1 MDDPARRRILSP
13 MAAQL
18 CHLLL
23 ALQPGRGI
31 CQALPNL
38 RENAEKLAQAT
49 EELAAVARRLAQ
61 ESGDEVCEEETRPAA
76 ESLVLAGRRVLLAA
90 GELQGRPHSPRHREQ
105 LAAAAKRLLAQTVK
119 ILRIE
124 DAAGARRVT
133 EAASWLLER
142 LSALRDAGDT
152 PGLLAAFRAF
162 SEALLLLGNLTAKR
176 LEELGDCPRQKSLAR
191 NLQLLQKCVPLLHAA
206 KRSDLKCS
214 WDRRVKLSKDS
225 AFQLTE
231 RTIKELVSLLVGT
244 TEPRDRAGTFSQ
256 HVSELLALLSHPR
269 PRRRSGSELSAH
281 VDAVVFYCVLLADAS
296 RADLKLELVK
306 RCWVL
311 LQLRKSI
318 CSHTGQQEG
327 RAGESSLEKE
337 RRSMREELETLDRA
351 ALTAT
356 LCQILD
362 TFGGEEPLRPLV
374 EAALHLTATGCF
386 PAGPGG
392 FLKQLQ
398 PLTATF
404 FTHAQRM
411 LRVTDFV
418 LARCAK
424 TQTAREIGEGVNYL
438 QSLLARLPALLAEM
452 SRDTSQASAAER
464 LRSLYRAWAGARE
477 GLLRCFEETVGVREL
492 LELSVREMAKDRE
505 RCDAAWERRDHE
517 VLRRHAAHLCS
528 WARWV
533 VGATARHVDRAT
545 DPVFRNGLLVWVR
558 QLASSIP
565 ELEAVA
571 ACCPEG
577 PSCLQTGDVFS
588 RAASGL
594 VDAARRVC
602 DGLDGTN
609 HPDILS
615 PLRARV
621 RSADAAKGPELSPGC
636 AGLKTITG
644 EAVVQ
649 EDIPSPL
656 PSRPGGFHPDVAP
669 RQEDVHPVIAAL
681 LAATRTHDTAAVD
694 AACSAL
700 LELSGGC
707 VAAAKDALPVA
718 EPPQTQA
725 LGQHQTIVSLT
736 PHIISLAKE
745 TAPRQLRAPS
755 GLFQTALTLS
765 ERIRETKEC
774 LAAVA
779 GPWYS
784 LAQQVFGFFLS
795 ADFVHGKQALEETM
809 TALAGTVQF
818 AGDVASVACSKGNL
832 ISPDVWETFL
842 EVQAKFSR
850 AQMTAEALLEKA
862 ASCEGSCGLGKAG
875 LELRCVRWAVSTH
888 VLLRAL
894 DRFIG
899 GDVLLLG
906 ELSSAVHNKL
916 CSQSLLAAVSEISLR
931 LQEAARLSA
940 LSCPEERGRSEIL
953 ALREEVEVLVE
964 ALLDA
969 SSTLSL
975 SPLPRA
981 SLTVRWELL
990 QRDLAL
996 RAKAL
1001 LLHLE
1006 NVNAQQLR
1014 VIRDVIEPA
1023 LSLLPHEDSERRKDA
1038 FEEKASRLMTNIQR
1052 VKTTLRDT
1060 EELHSQEKLLSVAE
1074 HLLLLTSEAV
1084 GSARWLLQS
1093 HGDKGHP
1100 RLASTLWYWA
1110 AMAHYLLTQLRAT
1123 RGPRGHILQLIG
1135 QCLCNAGDHHC
1146 LRPRGSTAEMSP
1158 ALSHLRVAGTCPSG
1172 SRGRGAAQ
1180 EAREMQN
1187 DPPSISLASGPAK
1200 YEREDGDKMSQVT
1213 KEMATRMLHMTQF
1226 LRRKGPIVSKDQLI
1240 SCARQIASDG
1250 QAFVKF
1256 GRAVAKHCPDARCR
1270 AELLCAAEHTH
1281 TLSSQLGMV
1290 ARVKAV
1296 TADSKSSSE
1305 LLVSNARNLLQAVL
1319 HVLKA
1324 AEAACVK
1331 VSERWRFWRR
1341 VPAAGAPAAGSE
1353 PAVTFLSRAFLVCF
1367 QSPLRVFPGAE
1378 HALSL
1383 LREHPSHLELR
1394 RFPFHLASLFLE
1406 AFMREQPT
1414 PV

>member
-1 MDDPARRRILSP
+1 MENPARRRILSP

-23 ALQPGRGI
+23 ALEQGQGG

-61 ESGDEVCEEETRPAA
+61 ESGDEVCKEEMHPAA
-76 ESLVLAGRRVLLAA
+76 ESL
-90 GELQGRPHSPRHREQ
+90 
-105 LAAAAKRLLAQTVK
+105 

-124 DAAGARRVT
+124 DAAGARR
-133 EAASWLLER
+133 
-142 LSALRDAGDT
+142 
-152 PGLLAAFRAF
+152 
-162 SEALLLLGNLTAKR
+162 ALLLLGNLTAKR
-176 LEELGDCPRQKSLAR
+176 LEELGDCPRQKSLAQ

-225 AFQLTE
+225 AFQLME
-231 RTIKELVSLLVGT
+231 GTIKELVSLLVGT

-269 PRRRSGSELSAH
+269 PLRCFGSELSAH

-306 RCWVL
+306 CCWVL
-311 LQLRKSI
+311 LQLRKNI
-318 CSHTGQQEG
+318 CGHTGQQEG
-327 RAGESSLEKE
+327 WAGESSLEKE
-337 RRSMREELETLDRA
+337 RHSMREHLETLDRA

-362 TFGGEEPLRPLV
+362 TFEGDEPLRPLV

-392 FLKQLQ
+392 FLKKLQ

-404 FTHAQRM
+404 FTHAQQM

-418 LARCAK
+418 LARCTK

-438 QSLLARLPALLAEM
+438 QSLLARLPALLTEM
-452 SRDTSQASAAER
+452 SGDTWQASTAER

-477 GLLRCFEETVGVREL
+477 ALLRCFEETVGVREL

-505 RCDAAWERRDHE
+505 WCDTAWECRDHE

-528 WARWV
+528 WAR
-533 VGATARHVDRAT
+533 
-545 DPVFRNGLLVWVR
+545 

-565 ELEAVA
+565 EVEAVMA
-571 ACCPEG
+571 RCPEG
-577 PSCLQTGDVFS
+577 PSCLQTRDVFS

-602 DGLDGTN
+602 DGLDGSN

-615 PLRARV
+615 PLRA
-621 RSADAAKGPELSPGC
+621 
-636 AGLKTITG
+636 
-644 EAVVQ
+644 Q
-649 EDIPSPL
+649 EDIPSPP
-656 PSRPGGFHPDVAP
+656 PSRPVTQAHN
-669 RQEDVHPVIAAL
+669 
-681 LAATRTHDTAAVD
+681 TAAVD
-694 AACSAL
+694 GTCSAL

-707 VAAAKDALPVA
+707 VAAAKEALPVA
-718 EPPQTQA
+718 EPSQTQA

-736 PHIISLAKE
+736 PRVISLAKE
-745 TAPRQLRAPS
+745 TALQQLRAPS
-755 GLFQTALTLS
+755 SLLQMALTLS
-765 ERIRETKEC
+765 KRICETKEC

-779 GPWYS
+779 GP
-784 LAQQVFGFFLS
+784 
-795 ADFVHGKQALEETM
+795 
-809 TALAGTVQF
+809 
-818 AGDVASVACSKGNL
+818 CKGNL
-832 ISPDVWETFL
+832 ISSDVWESFL

-850 AQMTAEALLEKA
+850 AQMNTQALLEKA

-916 CSQSLLAAVSEISLR
+916 CSQSLLAAMSEISLR

-964 ALLDA
+964 ALLDT

-1006 NVNAQQLR
+1006 KVNAQQLR

-1023 LSLLPHEDSERRKDA
+1023 LSPLPQEDSERRKDA
-1038 FEEKASRLMTNIQR
+1038 FEEKASQLMANVQW
-1052 VKTTLRDT
+1052 VKTTLRDIQ
-1060 EELHSQEKLLSVAE
+1060 ELDSQEKLLSVAE

-1093 HGDKGHP
+1093 RGDKGHP

-1110 AMAHYLLTQLRAT
+1110 AMAHYLLTQLCTT
-1123 RGPRGHILQLIG
+1123 RGLRGHILQLIG
-1135 QCLCNAGDHHC
+1135 QRLCNVGNQC
-1146 LRPRGSTAEMSP
+1146 CPRPCGSTAETSQ
-1158 ALSHLRVAGTCPSG
+1158 ALSHLGVAGTCPSG
-1172 SRGRGAAQ
+1172 SGGQGAAQ

-1187 DPPSISLASGPAK
+1187 DLPSISFANGPAK
-1200 YEREDGDKMSQVT
+1200 CEREDGDKMSQVT

-1226 LRRKGPIVSKDQLI
+1226 LRKKGPIASKEQLI

-1256 GRAVAKHCPDARCR
+1256 GRVVAKHCPDGRCR

-1331 VSERWRFWRR
+1331 GLRQPPPGSEEEELAAFCMRWRKK
-1341 VPAAGAPAAGSE
+1341 
-1353 PAVTFLSRAFLVCF
+1353 
-1367 QSPLRVFPGAE
+1367 
-1378 HALSL
+1378 L
-1383 LREHPSHLELR
+1383 LRHRAEESVSSDRDELGLR
-1394 RFPFHLASLFLE
+1394 RTGARAE
-1406 AFMREQPT
+1406 PT
-1414 PV
+1414 LTATVQERSQNPLKDTQLGTLRNHCS